1 MAKKKAI
8 RPVDR
13 WNPAK
18 TTPHKNSGEVLT
30 KPNQSMSIKDIL
42 YRNTQGMA
50 YSNYKTPYYEEE
62 ATFQSQSLN
71 KISDMEPTEKLQFLK
86 DLNEQVSSLSKQIK
100 ADEKAK
106 AEAVAQAQASAEAQ
120 ENNNETSSE

>member
-1 MAKKKAI
+1 MAKKKVI
-8 RPVDR
+8 KPVDR
-13 WNPAK
+13 WNAA
-18 TTPHKNSGEVLT
+18 TTRPHKNSGEVLT

-71 KISDMEPTEKLQFLK
+71 KITDMEPTEKLQFLK
-86 DLNEQVSSLSKQIK
+86 DLNEQVSSLTSQIK

-106 AEAVAQAQASAEAQ
+106 AEAVAQVQAAAEVQ
-120 ENNNETSSE
+120 ENNNESSE

>member
-1 MAKKKAI
+1 MAKKKVNKT
-8 RPVDR
+8 VDR
-13 WNPAK
+13 WNAAS
-18 TTPHKNSGEVLT
+18 TTPHKNSGEVIT

-50 YSNYKTPYYEEE
+50 YSNFKTPYYEEE

-86 DLNEQVSSLSKQIK
+86 DLNEQVSSLTSQIK

-106 AEAVAQAQASAEAQ
+106 ADAIAQAQATAQVQ
-120 ENNNETSSE
+120 ENDNETTSE